1 MNTSIASHE
10 YGSTSENNLLT
21 PELTRYYNTV
31 LTKPDIDILMELL
44 NSPQTQHKVL
54 AANLHTSTN
63 SLSNRFSRLENIEP
77 TLIITERIGRTKYYS
92 LSEIA
97 QAFMKQQFSS
107 KSDRIRVFTAIPQD
121 DALLSDTLKILER
134 FQRVAGEGWDEIM
147 DDILSGKIVL
157 NENDEKSSEMKALY
171 EDFIANLKEL
181 HILGKTVYI
190 QNVYNALN
198 QNVLIRRLKKLI
210 NNELNGYHAL
220 EPLFKLGQQNF
231 EKAYILIDYAFSQID
246 PVAFKL
252 SGSMESIQNL
262 MLSSDQLNSIVCA
275 ILKMLNEL
283 RELNGN
289 VTLAVSHWKEAYLS
303 NNSTIL
309 YRIADK
315 CYTIYYSESKQK

>member
-1 MNTSIASHE
+1 MNTNTASHE
-10 YGSTSENNLLT
+10 YNSTNENNLLT
-21 PELTRYYNTV
+21 PELIRYYNTV
-31 LTKPDIDILMELL
+31 LTKPDIDILISLF

-63 SLSNRFSRLENIEP
+63 SLSNRFSRLEHVEP
-77 TLIITERIGRTKYYS
+77 ALIITERIGRTKYYS

-97 QAFMKQQFSS
+97 QAFIKQQFLA
-107 KSDRIRVFTAIPQD
+107 KDDRIRIFTALPQD
-121 DALLSDTLKILER
+121 ESLLNDTLKILER
-134 FQRVAGEGWDEIM
+134 FQQVVGEEWDEIM

-157 NENDEKSSEMKALY
+157 DENDEKSSEIKALY

-181 HILGKTVYI
+181 HILGKTECI
-190 QNVYNALN
+190 QNIYHALS
-198 QNVLIRRLKKLI
+198 QNLLIRRLKKLI
-210 NNELNGYHAL
+210 NSELNGYHAL
-220 EPLFKLGQQNF
+220 EPLFKLEQQNF

-275 ILKMLNEL
+275 ILKMLNEF

-315 CYTIYYSESKQK
+315 CYTIYYSDSKQK